1 MLQFEDI
8 KNNVIVETFT
18 GSYLYGTQTNDSDKD
33 YVGIFIP
40 PIDYI
45 LGLKSVKEIDASI
58 KSKDENNK
66 NTKSATDKKFYE
78 FRHFVNLAIQNNP
91 NILEILFTNEKSI
104 QNITMLGDFFLKN
117 KHLFPSK
124 RGMARFLGFINS
136 QRRKIFIKPD
146 KLKEL
151 KKGYEI
157 LIRQNENKT
166 IGEIRNK
173 FVEHDKK
180 HIDIGDLYFESG
192 TYVGRALKIVKNRL
206 DKFTNRKI
214 LLEKYGYDTK
224 YASHLIRLLHEGIEL
239 VQEHHITFPLKR
251 RKQIIDIKKGKFK
264 LKELVDYS
272 YELEKKLKNAIEI
285 STLEAEPDYEGIE
298 KLVIFIMKYFL
309 EKNN

>member
-1 MLQFEDI
+1 
-8 KNNVIVETFT
+8 
-18 GSYLYGTQTNDSDKD
+18 
-33 YVGIFIP
+33 
-40 PIDYI
+40 
-45 LGLKSVKEIDASI
+45 
-58 KSKDENNK
+58 
-66 NTKSATDKKFYE
+66 
-78 FRHFVNLAIQNNP
+78 
-91 NILEILFTNEKSI
+91 
-104 QNITMLGDFFLKN
+104 MLGDFFLKN